1 MPDPDGLTIAQRH
14 ARLHDQIQLLIDR
27 APQDGKTP
35 IALRAIAPALIA
47 LAQQLKHLQ
56 YYVLQSRDGNWLLT
70 TLQNN
75 DDPELEKAVVYGFPS
90 IDDARSSLKSPVKP
104 DLVAVSMPI
113 AQILF
118 QLLAFDRIDSAIFFD
133 QAGSRER
140 GIEIQRRELQQLA
153 NAHLQKLIA
162 ETQAANQ
169 AASQATS
176 QAASQAANQ
185 APPAKNV
192 KPRRNIPSNL
202 A

>member
-162 ETQAANQ
+162 ETQAAKQ
-169 AASQATS
+169 AAS

-192 KPRRNIPSNL
+192 KPRHNIPSNL

>member
-1 MPDPDGLTIAQRH
+1 MYYFVSMPDPDGLTIAQRH
-14 ARLHDQIQLLIDR
+14 ARLNDQIQLLIDR
-27 APQDGKTP
+27 APQDGRTP

-47 LAQQLKHLQ
+47 LAQQLGQLQ

-104 DLVAVSMPI
+104 DLVAVAMPI

-118 QLLAFDRIDSAIFFD
+118 QLLAFDRVDSAIFFD
-133 QAGSRER
+133 RAGSRER
-140 GIEIQRRELQQLA
+140 GIEIQRSELQQLA

-169 AASQATS
+169 AA
-176 QAASQAANQ
+176 NP
-185 APPAKNV
+185 APPAKNA
-192 KPRRNIPSNL
+192 KPRRTIPSNL

>member
-169 AASQATS
+169 AASQA
-176 QAASQAANQ
+176 ANQ

>member
-1 MPDPDGLTIAQRH
+1 
-14 ARLHDQIQLLIDR
+14 
-27 APQDGKTP
+27 
-35 IALRAIAPALIA
+35 
-47 LAQQLKHLQ
+47 
-56 YYVLQSRDGNWLLT
+56 
-70 TLQNN
+70 
-75 DDPELEKAVVYGFPS
+75 VYGFPS

-169 AASQATS
+169 AAN